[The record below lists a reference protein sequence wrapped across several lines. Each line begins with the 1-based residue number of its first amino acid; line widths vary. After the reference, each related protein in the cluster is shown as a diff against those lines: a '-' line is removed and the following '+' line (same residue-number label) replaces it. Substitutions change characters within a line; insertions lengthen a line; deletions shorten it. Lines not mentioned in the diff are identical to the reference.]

1 LSVLSFDQRRL
12 SWNCAVLERR
22 VPVRMRV
29 RLPAVPVEV
38 VPMLMVGVMA
48 MLMDMLCR

>member
-1 LSVLSFDQRRL
+1 MVVAVVNIRVMRMR
-12 SWNCAVLERR
+12 VLEWR

-29 RLPAVPVEV
+29 GLPAVPVAV

-48 MLMDMLCR
+48 MLMDMLCQ